1 MPVVIDHYAARR
13 PDLQRPYR
21 PLSYATLV
29 DDVLTALG
37 HDAAAQAIMIDN
49 PARLYGF

>member
-1 MPVVIDHYAARR
+1 VHAQQGHA
-13 PDLQRPYR
+13 DLQRPYR

-29 DDVLTALG
+29 DDFLAALG